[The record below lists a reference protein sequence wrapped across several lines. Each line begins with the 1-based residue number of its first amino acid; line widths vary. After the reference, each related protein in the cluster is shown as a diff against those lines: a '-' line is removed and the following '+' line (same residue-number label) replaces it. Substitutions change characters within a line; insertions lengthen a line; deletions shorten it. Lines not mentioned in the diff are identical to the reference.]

1 MGRMAKKAR
10 GEHTPKIYWSVGQN
24 LVKFDG
30 SANLLVARRGSY
42 ICPRLYLPVFA
53 QEYLPFC
60 GLPIRYIQSKSY
72 IFQDY

>member
-30 SANLLVARRGSY
+30 SANLLVARRG
-42 ICPRLYLPVFA
+42 
-53 QEYLPFC
+53 
-60 GLPIRYIQSKSY
+60 
-72 IFQDY
+72 